1 MSLENYEI
9 PQNGH
14 SVKQLIMATSKK
26 RTSLKAMVKST
37 NSYLINIYSKR
48 EKYSIKLTKKQFTE
62 VEQKKI
68 IFEIIHLVRS
78 HKFAKK
84 HVRTR

>member
-1 MSLENYEI
+1 MKNYEI

-26 RTSLKAMVKST
+26 RASLKAMVKST
-37 NSYLINIYSKR
+37 NSYLINTYSKR

-62 VEQKKI
+62 VQQKKI
-68 IFEIIHLVRS
+68 IFEIIHLVCA
-78 HKFAKK
+78 HEFAKK